1 MYKILTHMHTQSP
14 SIHRYHRIKNEA
26 GEWEDFESDS
36 LEEVEAVVLEILQ
49 RVGSQDI
56 TVVEQHPFY
65 IDLYYEED
73 EEFVGV
79 KEKEDALNTVKYR
92 GWEDLKISDDK
103 PFTLDLIWGEMPVAN
118 PETYTVQINSSD
130 ELIEQPIIV
139 EAIKQN
145 TEVAIPLYFSKG
157 VKVFH
162 LVVDGQSMS
171 DGIPEWIKYEHISDT
186 SCILKLINITSNHI
200 IDIVVDAWEGDIV
213 VNSLTIEQIEA
224 LNSMTVLLGEE
235 LSFTY
240 DKDILD
246 IDFEL
251 QGEDLIVTSHIDGVN
266 FKINE
271 NKELEVTYNDG
282 NSN

>member
-103 PFTLDLIWGEMPVAN
+103 PFTLDLIWGEIPVAN
-118 PETYTVQINSSD
+118 PETYVIQINGPD
-130 ELIEQPIIV
+130 ELIGQPIIL
-139 EAIKQN
+139 EAIEQDK
-145 TEVAIPLYFSKG
+145 EVAIPLYFSKG

-162 LVVDGQSMS
+162 LIVDGQSMS
-171 DGIPEWIKYEHISDT
+171 NGIPEWIKYEHISDT
-186 SCILKLINITSNHI
+186 SCILKLTNITSNHI
-200 IDIVVDAWEGDIV
+200 IDIVVDAWDGEIID
-213 VNSLTIEQIEA
+213 NSLTPEQINA
-224 LNSMTVLLGEE
+224 VNNMSVLLGDN
-235 LSFTY
+235 LSVTY
-240 DKDILD
+240 DKDVLD
-246 IDFEL
+246 VDFMLEN
-251 QGEDLIVTSHIDGVN
+251 GNLIVKSNMEGIE
-266 FKINE
+266 FKINDK
-271 NKELEVTYNDG
+271 KELEVTYNNG
-282 NSN
+282 NDN

>member
-103 PFTLDLIWGEMPVAN
+103 PFTLDLIWGEIPVAN
-118 PETYTVQINSSD
+118 PETYVIQINGPD
-130 ELIEQPIIV
+130 ELIGQPIIV
-139 EAIKQN
+139 EATEQDK
-145 TEVAIPLYFSKG
+145 EVAIPLYFSKG

-213 VNSLTIEQIEA
+213 VNGLTVEQIEA

-240 DKDILD
+240 DKDILN

-251 QGEDLIVTSHIDGVN
+251 QGEDLIVTSHMDGVD

-271 NKELEVTYNDG
+271 NKELEVTYNNG